1 MVERLYLSPEERKDI
16 EQARKTFALAARD
29 KAKLAIEKY
38 RRQGRYI
45 EEVLQ

>member
-1 MVERLYLSPEERKDI
+1 MVERLYLSSKERKDI
-16 EQARKTFALAARD
+16 EQARKAFALAARD

-38 RRQGRYI
+38 RRQGRHI